1 MDELII
7 NKVKLLTLKVN
18 DGTLTIIEANLI
30 FPDYGKYVELVDLIK
45 HENVESYLL
54 FLETPEVKRY
64 LELTRPTGKGHVGP
78 KNPMPC
84 RLCGQ
89 DSHTTSWAVVKINGL
104 NHWVGTMKETCP
116 KFEGNRFQIPMESDK
131 EVYDQFPLS
140 IGQQNGRSK
149 IESEKGYTK
158 TSDIKE

>member
-1 MDELII
+1 MDELVI
-7 NKVKLLTLKVN
+7 NKVKLLTSKIN
-18 DGTLTIIEANLI
+18 DGTLTIEEANLV

-64 LELTRPTGKGHVGP
+64 LELTRPTGKGHTGP

-89 DSHTTSWAVVKINGL
+89 DSHTTSWAITKINGI
-104 NHWVGTMKETCP
+104 NHWVGTMSETCP
-116 KFEGNRFQIPMESDK
+116 KFEGNRFRVEMGSGK
-131 EVYDQFPLS
+131 EAYDQFPLS
-140 IGQQNGRSK
+140 IGQQNGRAK
-149 IESEKGYTK
+149 IESEKSYTK